1 MKENGR
7 STRAERLA
15 SPIWCATNRNPK
27 RSANASISG
36 TGIISRPV
44 PRSTTTCVLSI
55 ITRST
60 APPGPEGTPRSASVR
75 NTLQSKRWNVGLIWK
90 NSMRE

>member
-1 MKENGR
+1 LFSIKENGR

-15 SPIWCATNRNPK
+15 LPIACATGRNPK

-44 PRSTTTCVLSI
+44 PRNTTTCVLSI
-55 ITRST
+55 ITRCG
-60 APPGPEGTPRSASVR
+60 APHVYRSASVR
-75 NTLQSKRWNVGLIWK
+75 NTLQSNR
-90 NSMRE
+90 